1 MRLLLAA
8 TLLLAALPVAAWS
21 GPGHELVA
29 QLAEA
34 QLRPQTRAAALALLQ
49 EEGHD
54 SLAEVARWA
63 DVVRDEP
70 AYRWSAPLHFVN
82 LSRGDCRYEPARHCR
97 RGECVVAAV
106 ERFRATLADGTRPVA
121 ERREALKFLVHF
133 VGDIHQPLHAG
144 HAHDKGGNTFQV
156 NLDGEGSNLHR
167 IWDYHLLASSGR
179 SPAEHLVALSA
190 EPLPAAGA
198 GDPAAWAME
207 SCRIV
212 LQDGFYPARRR
223 LPHSYLE
230 QWRPVAEARVRL
242 AAARLAATLEAA
254 IGTDRPRP

>member
-1 MRLLLAA
+1 VRLLRWLAGA

-54 SLAEVARWA
+54 SLADVARWA
-63 DVVRDEP
+63 DLARDEP
-70 AYRWSAPLHFVN
+70 AYAWSRPLHFVN
-82 LSRGDCRYEPARHCR
+82 LAERDCGYDPRRHCR
-97 RGECVVAAV
+97 KGECVVAAV
-106 ERFRATLADGTRPVA
+106 ARFRAVLADRARPVA

-133 VGDIHQPLHAG
+133 VADIHQPLHAG
-144 HAHDKGGNTFQV
+144 HARDQGGNTFQV

-167 IWDYHLLASSGR
+167 IWDYHLLASSGLA
-179 SPAEHLVALSA
+179 PAEHLAALAA
-190 EPLPAAGA
+190 EALPTAGA
-198 GDPAAWAME
+198 GGPADWAEE

-212 LQDGFYPARRR
+212 LEDGFYPARRR
-223 LPHSYLE
+223 LPASYLE
-230 QWRPVAEARVRL
+230 RWRPVAEQRVRL
-242 AAARLAATLEAA
+242 AAARLAATLEQALAA
-254 IGTDRPRP
+254 P